1 MVKDTQNN
9 LYYFIISFSKEK
21 KYTQV
26 TAKNRRP
33 MQKKTTAA
41 WLVGIWMIFF
51 LTRCLVRF
59 FDQKTRFTPIDFHCN
74 LK

>member
-9 LYYFIISFSKEK
+9 LLFHYLFFKGK

-33 MQKKTTAA
+33 MQKKTTA
-41 WLVGIWMIFF
+41 WLFELAFEWISFSRDV
-51 LTRCLVRF
+51 
-59 FDQKTRFTPIDFHCN
+59 
-74 LK
+74 